1 MENSPIL
8 ISCSEL
14 FIQRISSVST
24 EQLQNHVERSQ
35 EQNLERSNPG
45 YESARRTPRENEMKR
60 EELTQVFGGYSQSTG
75 LL

>member
-14 FIQRISSVST
+14 LIQGISSVST

-35 EQNLERSNPG
+35 EQNLEREVILDTKG
-45 YESARRTPRENEMKR
+45 LKERRERTKWSVKN
-60 EELTQVFGGYSQSTG
+60 
-75 LL
+75 

>member
-45 YESARRTPRENEMKR
+45 YESARRTSGIRFKVGRNFYY
-60 EELTQVFGGYSQSTG
+60 Q
-75 LL
+75 